1 MGRKDDLKEARR
13 LCYDDPVV
21 EDDAIY
27 VPDPAEKLNVDLSYD
42 LESTSD
48 FRNAVNDFVDETA
61 LPICEYLTDESIYL
75 FLQTLIN

>member
-21 EDDAIY
+21 DESIY
-27 VPDPAEKLNVDLSYD
+27 IPDPAENLEVDLSYD
-42 LESTSD
+42 LESTCD
-48 FRNAVNDFVDETA
+48 FRNAVSDFVDETA